1 MKRFLALAL
10 SAVMLVSLFTGCAQ
24 SEIIVTESASS
35 ANPENELDKTTV
47 ATSAGQN
54 IRTDVIIADGF
65 DIVGFDPPD
74 CNDGYSGTM
83 FTMIYDRLME
93 FDAAGEVQ
101 PMLVE
106 SYEMPSKT
114 EYIFKLHEGVKFHN
128 GDEMT
133 AEDVVFSLN
142 RANANPK
149 SQANF
154 QNVIAIEQIDKYS
167 FRIETSVPFAPM
179 LLNLAHT
186 QTSILNKK
194 VVEAAEA
201 NGGKYDEEDICG
213 TGPMMHEEYRPN
225 NYYKVVR
232 FDDYWRGAS
241 RMTSLV
247 RKIIPEASSQTIA
260 LEAGEIDYIASL
272 NSIDIDRVKAN
283 PDLKTVEMVSNNIA

>member
-1 MKRFLALAL
+1 
-10 SAVMLVSLFTGCAQ
+10 
-24 SEIIVTESASS
+24 
-35 ANPENELDKTTV
+35 
-47 ATSAGQN
+47 
-54 IRTDVIIADGF
+54 
-65 DIVGFDPPD
+65 
-74 CNDGYSGTM
+74 M

-225 NYYKVVR
+225 NFYKVVR

-283 PDLKTVEMVSNNIA
+283 PDLKTVEMVSNNIAYMGFNTTKAPFDNAKVRRAPFFW